1 MFSIVKK
8 YSVLFKRVYL
18 LKEIS
23 IFLPS
28 KELQVS
34 ERQEAICEIP
44 ISDDQKVLL
53 DYKAFLYEAD

>member
-8 YSVLFKRVYL
+8 YSVLFKRVDL
-18 LKEIS
+18 LNEII
-23 IFLPS
+23 IFLPL
-28 KELQVS
+28 KGLQVS

-44 ISDDQKVLL
+44 NSDDQKVLL